1 MAPHPPARRV
11 DRRFALL
18 LVVPV
23 VAALAAGA
31 TFAFSSS
38 STAGGSAGRG
48 TNRVQIQNF
57 AFHPPT
63 MTVAPGSK
71 VSVTNTDQTTHTFSA
86 VNGSFDSG
94 DLNGGTSVSVVAP
107 TKPGTY
113 AYRCNIHQYMH
124 GVLTV
129 AP

>member
-1 MAPHPPARRV
+1 MAPHPPTRRV

-23 VAALAAGA
+23 VAALAVGA
-31 TFAFSSS
+31 TFAFSSPS
-38 STAGGSAGRG
+38 PVNASAGRG
-48 TNRVQIQNF
+48 ANGVQIQNF
-57 AFHPPT
+57 SFHPPT
-63 MTVAPGSK
+63 ITVKPGSK
-71 VSVTNTDQTTHTFSA
+71 VNVTNTDQTTHTFSA

-94 DLNGGTSVSVVAP
+94 DLNGGASLSVTAP

>member
-1 MAPHPPARRV
+1 
-11 DRRFALL
+11 LL
-18 LVVPV
+18 VVVPV

-38 STAGGSAGRG
+38 TRVSGATGRG
-48 TNRVQIQNF
+48 ANRVQIQNF

-63 MTVAPGSK
+63 ITVTSGTK

-94 DLNGGTSVSVVAP
+94 GLNGGASVSVTVP

>member
-1 MAPHPPARRV
+1 MARTSPARRV
-11 DRRFALL
+11 DRRLVVL

-23 VAALAAGA
+23 VAAIAAGA

-38 STAGGSAGRG
+38 STVSAGGGGA
-48 TNRVQIQNF
+48 NRVQIQSF
-57 AFHPPT
+57 SFHPPAI
-63 MTVAPGSK
+63 TVAPGSK
-71 VSVTNTDQTTHTFSA
+71 VNVTNADQTTHTFSA

-94 DLNGGTSVSVVAP
+94 DINGGTSVTITAP

-124 GVLTV
+124 GVMTV
-129 AP
+129 GP

>member
-1 MAPHPPARRV
+1 MAPTTPARSI
-11 DRRFALL
+11 DRRLVVL

-23 VAALAAGA
+23 VAAIAAGA

-38 STAGGSAGRG
+38 STVSAGGPG
-48 TNRVQIQNF
+48 TNHVEIQNF
-57 AFHPPT
+57 SFHPPAT
-63 MTVAPGSK
+63 TVAPGST
-71 VSVTNTDQTTHTFSA
+71 VTVTNADQTTHTFSA
-86 VNGSFDSG
+86 VNGSFNSSDI
-94 DLNGGTSVSVVAP
+94 NGGTSMTITAP

-129 AP
+129 GP

>member
-1 MAPHPPARRV
+1 
-11 DRRFALL
+11 LL
-18 LVVPV
+18 LVVPI

-38 STAGGSAGRG
+38 SPVSASATRG
-48 TNRVQIQNF
+48 ANRIQIQNF

-63 MTVAPGSK
+63 ITVTPGFK

-94 DLNGGTSVSVVAP
+94 DLNGGASVSVTAP

>member
-1 MAPHPPARRV
+1 MARTSLARRV
-11 DRRFALL
+11 DRRLVVL

-23 VAALAAGA
+23 VAASAAGA

-38 STAGGSAGRG
+38 SNVSAAGRG
-48 TNRVQIQNF
+48 ANRVEIQNF
-57 AFHPPT
+57 SFHPPT
-63 MTVAPGSK
+63 ITVAPGAR
-71 VSVTNTDQTTHTFSA
+71 VNVTNTDQTTHTFSA
-86 VNGSFDSG
+86 VNGSFDIGGLS
-94 DLNGGTSVSVVAP
+94 GGTSASITAP

-129 AP
+129 SP

>member
-1 MAPHPPARRV
+1 MARTSPARWI
-11 DRRFALL
+11 DRRLAVL

-23 VAALAAGA
+23 VAAIAAGA

-38 STAGGSAGRG
+38 PTVSASGNG
-48 TNRVQIQNF
+48 ANRVEIQNF
-57 AFHPPT
+57 SFHPPT
-63 MTVAPGSK
+63 ITVKPGTK
-71 VSVTNTDQTTHTFSA
+71 VSVTNADQTTHTFAA
-86 VNGSFDSG
+86 VNGSFDSS
-94 DLNGGTSVSVVAP
+94 DINGGTSISITAP

-129 AP
+129 GP